1 MKVMILTGSNRKEAT
16 STKLAEHAAHFISQ
30 QGEKVNVFDL
40 YKRPLPFYS
49 PDEAYTEHEHLNE
62 LKQEM
67 LAADAVILVTPEYH
81 GSVSG
86 VLKNAIDHLGQAHFN
101 GKVVLSTSSAGGAVG
116 ISSLLQ
122 LQAIVRNLHGIN
134 TPDWISIGGLQRK
147 RFEVEYDGYEG
158 GQEIED
164 RIHLVLEAF
173 LNLARK
179 IDRPAGAIQ

>member
-30 QGEKVNVFDL
+30 HGEKVTVFDL

-49 PDEAYTEHEHLNE
+49 PDEVYTEHEHLNE

-101 GKVVLSTSSAGGAVG
+101 GKVVLSASSAGGAVG

-147 RFEVEYDGYEG
+147 RFEVGYDGYEG

-179 IDRPAGAIQ
+179 IGRPAGAIQ